1 MADHHP
7 GRLPPGLPT
16 RDRKRERHADEK
28 RKRRLDKI
36 VQRAPDPLDMRLLR
50 SEESPNPALGQGL
63 RHTLQPQHLRHHQE
77 HDKAA
82 VSIEGSEPRRRT
94 DRRIINGGRR
104 QRGGHALDLSRIAS
118 AVAKTNLGPNRGA
131 LSHAPTATSA
141 SPPVPTAGKPPLPSS
156 RARTNTHG
164 PLPSSRPAPAP
175 THRTNAT
182 LAITPPHRMFPI
194 SFFDWSVH
202 SNRKIPIE
210 NRKSTFE
217 NLSGVFWILPLVGV
231 RRCLSRVV
239 GLSLNP
245 LQKK

>member
-156 RARTNTHG
+156 RT
-164 PLPSSRPAPAP
+164 APAP
-175 THRTNAT
+175 TPTDRSHRVAPRPHPRTAPTPHLQSPHRTACSRSRS
-182 LAITPPHRMFPI
+182 LIGQQ
-194 SFFDWSVH
+194 
-202 SNRKIPIE
+202 IPIGKSQSKIE
-210 NRKSTFE
+210 NQPSKIFRGC
-217 NLSGVFWILPLVGV
+217 SGFYPWLECAAACRELWV
-231 RRCLSRVV
+231 SR
-239 GLSLNP
+239 
-245 LQKK
+245 